1 MIYFLSDTLTC
12 KLRDR
17 LFTSQTNRSV
27 AKFSILKLQF
37 NLQFNDQDNIIMFT
51 REKQQCQTEDK
62 PLIL

>member
-37 NLQFNDQDNIIMFT
+37 NLQFNDQENIIMFT